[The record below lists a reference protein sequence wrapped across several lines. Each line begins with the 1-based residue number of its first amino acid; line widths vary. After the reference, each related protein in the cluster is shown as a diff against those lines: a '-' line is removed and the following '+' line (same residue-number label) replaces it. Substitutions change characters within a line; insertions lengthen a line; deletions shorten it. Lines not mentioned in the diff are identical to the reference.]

1 MFFKLWNF
9 EQRRGGNPGVKNS
22 RQIKYM
28 EQAEDFT
35 YYTIYLAFHQ
45 HQHLH
50 TFSHAKDEKLQKKIF
65 GIEKIMYFKKYMTS
79 YTKKVY
85 FVRDQMIKNLLKF
98 LSYLKYSRSLL

>member
-1 MFFKLWNF
+1 M
-9 EQRRGGNPGVKNS
+9 KNS

-65 GIEKIMYFKKYMTS
+65 GIEKIMYFKKYNMAS
-79 YTKKVY
+79 FSIKK
-85 FVRDQMIKNLLKF
+85 KNILVIPL
-98 LSYLKYSRSLL
+98 

>member
-50 TFSHAKDEKLQKKIF
+50 TFSHAKDEKLQKKNLWNRKNHVFQKIYDFIHKKSILCERPNDKKFIKIF
-65 GIEKIMYFKKYMTS
+65 K
-79 YTKKVY
+79 
-85 FVRDQMIKNLLKF
+85 LLEVF
-98 LSYLKYSRSLL
+98 